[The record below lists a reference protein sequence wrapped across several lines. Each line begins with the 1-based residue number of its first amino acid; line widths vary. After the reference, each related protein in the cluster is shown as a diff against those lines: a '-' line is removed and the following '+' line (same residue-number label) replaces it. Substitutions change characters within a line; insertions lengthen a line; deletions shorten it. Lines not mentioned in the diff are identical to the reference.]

1 MGFTVS
7 PSGYRTNLEQWR
19 SSSIQ
24 TLHLISFQC
33 AALWRCLVW
42 LKSEQSCWDLRA
54 ASGLGLTRFNSAA
67 THTSA
72 GEGLSGDD
80 WFQHSYSPVA
90 PIMSERI
97 CGSIAQHKQSVTNLL
112 EMRSEQTCWGSLM
125 GVWFS
130 ADSFHF
136 LFSKGFWWMSSDST
150 DCPSAAASWEK
161 VVNSKY
167 VIWLLIRVVDIG

>member
-67 THTSA
+67 TPTSA

-80 WFQHSYSPVA
+80 WFQHGYSPVA
-90 PIMSERI
+90 PIMCERI
-97 CGSIAQHKQSVTNLL
+97 CGSIAHHKQSVTNLL
-112 EMRSEQTCWGSLM
+112 EMSRLAEAALWGSGLAQIASIFFFQRASGGCPLTLRIAPVLQPAGKRLSTVNM
-125 GVWFS
+125 WSGGS
-130 ADSFHF
+130 SE
-136 LFSKGFWWMSSDST
+136 WWT
-150 DCPSAAASWEK
+150 
-161 VVNSKY
+161 
-167 VIWLLIRVVDIG
+167 